1 MRISDWSSDVCS
13 SDLELADPFATYL
26 GWTVPWDAPLT
37 LIGDSA
43 DDVVAARRQLARIG
57 IDHMAAAVGQPVE
70 LASGGTTSYRR
81 ATFEDLAAERAERGE
96 EVVVTDV
103 HRPAGGH
110 GSQIQVAEPTPFHD
124 LPRRHEA
131 VPAGQRVGRR

>member
-70 LASGGTTSYRR
+70 LASGGTPSYRR
-81 ATFEDLAAERAERGE
+81 ADRKTRGSGKSGVVRVDLG
-96 EVVVTDV
+96 
-103 HRPAGGH
+103 
-110 GSQIQVAEPTPFHD
+110 
-124 LPRRHEA
+124 
-131 VPAGQRVGRR
+131 GRRILK

>member
-96 EVVVTDV
+96 EAVVLDV
-103 HRPAGGH
+103 RRPDEWEESHHQGAAHITFYDMH
-110 GSQIQVAEPTPFHD
+110 GLQAQTGKQASTAQ
-124 LPRRHEA
+124 
-131 VPAGQRVGRR
+131 